1 MKLDYGTITSPF
13 PIPFT
18 IGTIRKP
25 TLGEIAD
32 PRVIGFQKFGLY
44 ESLLV
49 LTPQEYYKYTGE
61 NADYYSALSEE
72 EKKDLTMFCAIE
84 HDKNLQEMYVS
95 LFRLFFIEPVTY
107 MEKVFLILEDQ
118 DQKESVKGVITEEL
132 FPDVLN
138 IIKQI
143 CGMSADE
150 DALLKDA
157 SRMKFKNKKAR
168 KLYEKIMKS
177 EEKEKKNK
185 KPNSNYSIPN
195 IISAVCSCHPSINYT
210 NVYQLTVYQLLDTFE
225 RLKIDS
231 AFHIY
236 RTSVA
241 VWGNEKNWFDP
252 ELWYKNEYDKKNESA

>member
-13 PIPFT
+13 PIPLT

-49 LTPQEYYKYTGE
+49 LTPQEYYKNTEE
-61 NADYYSALSEE
+61 NADYYSALSDE

-84 HDKNLQEMYVS
+84 HDKNLQELYIS

-107 MEKVFLILEDQ
+107 MKNVFVILEEK
-118 DQKESVKGVITEEL
+118 DQKASIKGVITEDI
-132 FPDVLN
+132 FSDVLN

-157 SRMKFKNKKAR
+157 SRMKFKNKKAK
-168 KLYEKIMKS
+168 KLYEKMLKS
-177 EEKEKKNK
+177 EEKKKKESNI
-185 KPNSNYSIPN
+185 NYSIPN

-225 RLKIDS
+225 RLKTDS

-252 ELWYKNEYDKKNESA
+252 ELWYKNEYDKKTESA